1 MSWTTLVE
9 EIRESGE
16 GVTAWE
22 QEFMSSIM
30 AKREQWPTLTD
41 KQQAILNKI
50 SKERLKKDEETVL

>member
-9 EIRESGE
+9 EIRESGV

-22 QEFMSSIM
+22 QEFMSSNK